1 MNWCVVFVSVVF
13 LSAPSRVTYYIYS
26 APANSF
32 SPTPDRQ
39 ATNFHPLFPSD
50 HSSNLACHCGSLSS
64 ISTVVYRHKGISAA
78 NAKEA
83 RILMD
88 MPSKSDINAHLE
100 DCDKGRQALALD
112 PIYLK
117 VMQDEVT
124 GQFSF
129 PKEKAGHD
137 AVLE

>member
-1 MNWCVVFVSVVF
+1 M
-13 LSAPSRVTYYIYS
+13 A
-26 APANSF
+26 
-32 SPTPDRQ
+32 
-39 ATNFHPLFPSD
+39 
-50 HSSNLACHCGSLSS
+50 
-64 ISTVVYRHKGISAA
+64 HKGISAA